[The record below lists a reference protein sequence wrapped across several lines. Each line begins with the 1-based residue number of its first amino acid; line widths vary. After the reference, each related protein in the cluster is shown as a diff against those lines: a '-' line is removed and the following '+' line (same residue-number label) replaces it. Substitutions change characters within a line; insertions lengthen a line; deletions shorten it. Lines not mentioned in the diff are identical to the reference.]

1 MAMNKSKKGDK
12 KKRGPK
18 NTVMW
23 LIYNI
28 GLRST
33 GNSCVPTMHFIA
45 PHNFGSRHSTTGIL
59 SSLLSIGY

>member
-12 KKRGPK
+12 NKS
-18 NTVMW
+18 
-23 LIYNI
+23 YNI
-28 GLRST
+28 GLGST

-45 PHNFGSRHSTTGIL
+45 PHNLGSRHSATGIL